1 MKNARNFD
9 ILAISLSVL
18 RNYFDGPNKIIF
30 RFVNK
35 FLDISAN
42 QFFHIWNR
50 MIHF

>member
-1 MKNARNFD
+1 MSNTAKHFD
-9 ILAISLSVL
+9 IRAINLNVL

-42 QFFHIWNR
+42 RFFYI
-50 MIHF
+50 